1 MDVHAGVAETA
12 EILAIRPDLVR
23 SDYKTLPDRAG
34 RTLGELRGIATA
46 RGWQGYLS
54 SPSKATAAYGRAI
67 KEWWIDGF
75 TALILR
81 AVRGEDLLH
90 QPRLPETIP
99 PAVAPTLDKA
109 LASERAFGV
118 KFENWLGQRRKD

>member
-1 MDVHAGVAETA
+1 LQH
-12 EILAIRPDLVR
+12 I
-23 SDYKTLPDRAG
+23 G
-34 RTLGELRGIATA
+34 RA

-75 TALILR
+75 KELILR
-81 AVRGEDLLH
+81 ALRGEDLLH
-90 QPRLPETIP
+90 QRRLPETIP
-99 PAVAPTLDKA
+99 PPVAPTLDKA